1 MSEHS
6 DSLAIGHAAA
16 MCEAL
21 EGLACVAAKQP
32 DTERAAALLV
42 LADTHRDRRS
52 LPRRHDDAASIEALR
67 GPLGE
72 AASTSQPS
80 RTQSLEDA
88 AREVLS
94 S

>member
-1 MSEHS
+1 
-6 DSLAIGHAAA
+6 

-21 EGLACVAAKQP
+21 EGLACVAAEQP

-52 LPRRHDDAASIEALR
+52 LPRRNDDAASIEALR
-67 GPLGE
+67 GQLGE
-72 AASTSQPS
+72 TASTLQPS